1 MLILQVQS
9 DRTIRSGALTLLA
22 DNSLLDTS
30 LKNTSNDFD
39 DIPIPE
45 DITLPPKEDLQ
56 ILLNRIEMQLPKD
69 DHVKYDSR
77 FVAGVTLYFP
87 FKFSSVKI

>member
-1 MLILQVQS
+1 M
-9 DRTIRSGALTLLA
+9 
-22 DNSLLDTS
+22 DNSF
-30 LKNTSNDFD
+30 KNTSGDFED
-39 DIPIPE
+39 SPLPE

-77 FVAGVTLYFP
+77 Y
-87 FKFSSVKI
+87 VK

>member
-1 MLILQVQS
+1 M
-9 DRTIRSGALTLLA
+9 
-22 DNSLLDTS
+22 DNSF
-30 LKNTSNDFD
+30 KNTSGDFED
-39 DIPIPE
+39 SPLPE

-77 FVAGVTLYFP
+77 YDTLVTI
-87 FKFSSVKI
+87 S

>member
-1 MLILQVQS
+1 MCYPNMTLI
-9 DRTIRSGALTLLA
+9 TET
-22 DNSLLDTS
+22 SLLDTS

-39 DIPIPE
+39 DIPEPE
-45 DITLPPKEDLQ
+45 DVALPPKEDLQ

-77 FVAGVTLYFP
+77 L
-87 FKFSSVKI
+87 VKLSNNKLTH